1 MSAPALP
8 DFQGTI
14 RLSQGSLDSAALSE
28 CHGVLCGVICRESG
42 GTANNAMHHLA
53 ALNLLVDPSAELSA
67 VFSDLFEIIAR
78 QLEDEEMGF
87 VLWQP
92 DDDELLE
99 ERTICLAHW
108 CEGFLAGL
116 ASRGE
121 FEALSDEAAEAIDD
135 LQQIAGAELTGLEG
149 EEQDSEDDETA
160 LTEIIEYVRVV
171 ALMMREEFR
180 GPRSDEVIH

>member
-8 DFQGTI
+8 DFQRTI
-14 RLSQGSLDSAALSE
+14 RLSQGNLDSATLAE

-42 GTANNAMHHLA
+42 GTANNYVNYLA
-53 ALNLLVDPSAELSA
+53 ALNLVVDPSPAMDA
-67 VFSDLFEIIAR
+67 VLTELFEITAR

-87 VLWQP
+87 ALWLP

-99 ERTICLAHW
+99 ERTICLAQW

-116 ASRGE
+116 ASRGKLE
-121 FEALSDEAAEAIDD
+121 PLSDEAGEAIDD
-135 LQQIAGAELTGLEG
+135 LQQITRAELTVLES
-149 EEQDSEDDETA
+149 EKPDSEDDEAA
-160 LTEIIEYVRVV
+160 LAEIVEYVRVV

-180 GPRSDEVIH
+180 GPGSDDMIH

>member
-8 DFQGTI
+8 DFQRTI
-14 RLSQGSLDSAALSE
+14 RLSQGNLDSASLTE

-42 GTANNAMHHLA
+42 GTANNFMHHLVALKLLEKPSPALEA
-53 ALNLLVDPSAELSA
+53 AFTE
-67 VFSDLFEIIAR
+67 LFEITAK

-87 VLWQP
+87 ALWLP

-99 ERTICLAHW
+99 ERTICLAQW

-135 LQQIAGAELTGLEG
+135 LQQIACAELSALESDT
-149 EEQDSEDDETA
+149 QDNEDDEAA
-160 LTEIIEYVRVV
+160 LAEIIEYVRVV

-180 GPRSDEVIH
+180 GPGTEDLIH